1 MVRETAM
8 TLMPVEAR
16 DPETYAVIGAAM
28 EVHRELGFGLL
39 ECPYKDALELEL
51 KARGV
56 PFCREVEVP
65 VFYKG
70 QRLRSYYVAD
80 FVCFERLIV
89 EAKAIKTL
97 TDVDRA
103 QTINYLK
110 ATGYE
115 RAVLLNFGAPSLQY
129 ERIVN
134 RFGRP
139 GRATA
144 SPTP

>member
-1 MVRETAM
+1 MS
-8 TLMPVEAR
+8 LMPVEAR

-39 ECPYKDALELEL
+39 ECPYKDALELEFS
-51 KARGV
+51 ASAI
-56 PFCREVEVP
+56 PFRREIEIP

-70 QRLRSYYVAD
+70 QKLRSYYVAD

-89 EAKAIKTL
+89 EAKAIKSL
-97 TDVDRA
+97 SDVDRA

-110 ATGYE
+110 ATGHN
-115 RAVLLNFGAPSLQY
+115 RALLLNFGAPSLQY

-134 RFGRP
+134 RLGRHLP
-139 GRATA
+139 RNDTGQ
-144 SPTP
+144 

>member
-1 MVRETAM
+1 M
-8 TLMPVEAR
+8 
-16 DPETYAVIGAAM
+16 
-28 EVHRELGFGLL
+28 L

-51 KARGV
+51 SARGV
-56 PFCREVEVP
+56 PHRREVEVP

-70 QRLRSYYVAD
+70 NRLRSFYLAD

-115 RAVLLNFGAPSLQY
+115 RALLTNFGAPSLQY

-134 RFGRP
+134 RFGTP
-139 GRATA
+139 GRDVTG
-144 SPTP
+144 STQV

>member
-1 MVRETAM
+1 M
-8 TLMPVEAR
+8 TLMPVEMR

-28 EVHRELGFGLL
+28 EVHRELGCGLL
-39 ECPYKDALELEL
+39 ECPYKDALEVEMN
-51 KARGV
+51 ARGD
-56 PFCREVEVP
+56 PFRREVEVP

-70 QRLRSYYVAD
+70 QRLRSFYVAD

-89 EAKAIKTL
+89 EAKAIKSL
-97 TDVDRA
+97 TDIDRA

-115 RAVLLNFGAPSLQY
+115 RALLMNFGALSLQY

-134 RFGRP
+134 RFGKPRHELAGP
-139 GRATA
+139 DL
-144 SPTP
+144 

>member
-1 MVRETAM
+1 M
-8 TLMPVEAR
+8 TLMPVEMR

-28 EVHRELGFGLL
+28 EVHRELGCGLL

-51 KARGV
+51 VARGI
-56 PFCREVEVP
+56 PCRREVEVP

-70 QRLRSYYVAD
+70 QRLRSFYIAD
-80 FVCFERLIV
+80 FVCFDRLIL
-89 EAKAIKTL
+89 EAKAIKAL
-97 TDVDRA
+97 GDIDRA

-115 RAVLLNFGAPSLQY
+115 RALLMNFGALSLQY

-134 RFGRP
+134 RFGKP
-139 GRATA
+139 PHELAM
-144 SPTP
+144 PHV